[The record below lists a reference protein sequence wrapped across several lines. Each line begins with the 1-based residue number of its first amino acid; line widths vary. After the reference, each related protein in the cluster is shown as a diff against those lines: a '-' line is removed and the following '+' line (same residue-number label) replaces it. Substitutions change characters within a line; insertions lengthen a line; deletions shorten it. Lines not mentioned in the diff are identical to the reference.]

1 MLFCYLEFYIV
12 KEEVLVENEV
22 VSLVTSDR
30 EEEAIKTAIIM
41 VDIKGKIRNP
51 GTYEIEEN
59 SRVIDVV
66 NLAGG
71 LLNDA
76 DTSSINLSEKIY
88 DEMMIIIPSKTEN
101 YEKKEVVYKDTKVSI
116 NTATL
121 SELMMIKG
129 IGEVKAKAIIDYRE
143 DNGYFKKID
152 DLKNI
157 NGIGE
162 STFEK
167 IKDYI
172 KI

>member
-1 MLFCYLEFYIV
+1 M
-12 KEEVLVENEV
+12 
-22 VSLVTSDR
+22 
-30 EEEAIKTAIIM
+30 
-41 VDIKGKIRNP
+41 
-51 GTYEIEEN
+51 
-59 SRVIDVV
+59 
-66 NLAGG
+66 
-71 LLNDA
+71 NDA
-76 DTSSINLSEKIY
+76 DTSSINLSKKIY